1 METSSKNSFV
11 DNNDNF
17 RIYNKKRKHSISFEI
32 IYDKYKNEFIDN
44 CEEILIQKEEDYLN
58 FFFSRMKI
66 ILQDYYTEDLIES
79 NIELQNHIIKAEQK
93 FKKKK
98 YIIKCIIYVSM
109 SIKSIL
115 KIYQKK

>member
-58 FFFSRMKI
+58 FFFSRMKRPFFSTKET
-66 ILQDYYTEDLIES
+66 LVA
-79 NIELQNHIIKAEQK
+79 NFFN
-93 FKKKK
+93 
-98 YIIKCIIYVSM
+98 
-109 SIKSIL
+109 KS
-115 KIYQKK
+115 KS